1 MAMTAVRMGA
11 DQRRELVVRAA
22 IEEFAKGGY
31 NGTSTEAIAKR
42 AGISQPYVF
51 RLFDTKKDLF
61 IAVISSCFERVHS
74 AFEAAAND
82 LAGWE
87 ALEAMGREYSVL
99 LQDRQLLLTQ
109 MHAYAAS
116 DDPDIRDTTRAGY
129 RKLYQLV
136 ERVTGLPAD
145 EVVKFFAIGMLIN
158 VAAAMDLQHLNE
170 DSARYIVMHTCP
182 DLLDL

>member
-11 DQRRELVVRAA
+11 DQRRGLLVKAA
-22 IEEFAKGGY
+22 LVEFAKAGY

-42 AGISQPYVF
+42 AGIRRPYIF
-51 RLFDTKKDLF
+51 RLFETKKDLF
-61 IAVISSCFERVHS
+61 IAVISSCFERVHT

-82 LAGWE
+82 SAGWE

-99 LQDRQLLLTQ
+99 LQDRQLLLTK

-129 RKLYQLV
+129 
-136 ERVTGLPAD
+136 
-145 EVVKFFAIGMLIN
+145 
-158 VAAAMDLQHLNE
+158 
-170 DSARYIVMHTCP
+170 
-182 DLLDL
+182 